1 MTGLPIY
8 DRVMDDLTRPFHHHP
23 YQPHYDATNTPPP
36 EAPVSLLDDIRNEFS
51 RAVTWTEDEFRA
63 ALPTVAK
70 AADYADAV
78 AQSGPAKA
86 ILDAVLS
93 PADEAVIVGL
103 VQRLDQSVHQAEQN
117 VQAAALADAEPP
129 PDAAMAGPVVGGQA

>member
-1 MTGLPIY
+1 MTEPIFAHLVEEIRDHLP
-8 DRVMDDLTRPFHHHP
+8 HHHYHDP
-23 YQPHYDATNTPPP
+23 NETP
-36 EAPVSLLDDIRNEFS
+36 EAPVSLLDDIRQEFS
-51 RAVTWTEDEFRA
+51 HAVTWTEDEFRA

-70 AADYADAV
+70 AADYAEAI

-103 VQRLDQSVHQAEQN
+103 VQRLDQSVHQAEAN
-117 VQAAALADAEPP
+117 AAALADTEAPGDP
-129 PDAAMAGPVVGGQA
+129 GMVPAGPVVGGQA